1 MSLTART
8 AGASISMA
16 PMTTERATRSASL
29 ILTPSRAALKKGSVR
44 PAWKISSPSS
54 VTSPLTVPRFNPV
67 GASSTASAIA
77 RLTLPAWG
85 AAEMLGG
92 T

>member
-1 MSLTART
+1 M
-8 AGASISMA
+8 
-16 PMTTERATRSASL
+16 
-29 ILTPSRAALKKGSVR
+29 KKGSVR